1 MPGYKIKPYE
11 NEDLTYFATVKGLIS
26 YQRSI
31 GKPIVARQCR
41 SILQKMPIK
50 PDDPELKNVEG
61 VQKWAYQA
69 ATNAGLKFTADQ
81 KKELEKA
88 VSAAYDQ
95 GRELLN
101 QGVIPYSEA
110 DPRNVVQDLFQKV
123 PTPFITV
130 NQNNGF
136 PKPNSP
142 VLLTYDPAVVGR
154 RNHHIA
160 TIAPF
165 LTPGSVASNQLN
177 AEQTQ
182 RLRNKRAEQFNET
195 QRNLRQAGYRVMNL
209 KQVESLPVNSQTK
222 GIAQLGEYLRP
233 YLDDNSWA
241 QLKRIVA
248 ETAANQTHYNDQ
260 RLKQSVEL
268 LQYFKDQGID
278 YELVRNTQNPKN
290 IQVVLTNAAGFSA
303 KPRVTLVD
311 GFSKPGFS
319 RVGDIYTG
327 EANYFFVTN
336 KRAYMTDKPWLPTM
350 VALGR
355 TPMVTQY
362 NNNQLEKVTLR
373 PLDERGQQMT
383 PFPIQRWQR
392 TSAHSKAYQNVVLQP
407 NLEPAEADA
416 QLDKM
421 IREARKVYMTRVT
434 GDSLD
439 EINAP
444 LAEEQH
450 TLADYA
456 NELLGDAVDDE
467 QREKIID
474 EVKHLARGEE
484 VAAPAEASRQI
495 ANHLS
500 EMADEFAGISDQIR
514 DELGREAGPQQINFN
529 HVYSLVSENEEYGA
543 DARKALINALK
554 CSTWSNDGAELIGNE
569 DAVIAAREQLI
580 QFDQES
586 TQTPQTADSQ
596 DKRNL
601 LNYVQRKLSNDYGLE
616 NAAVAIDKHGVIR
629 WTGNRTVGVRSKRQQ
644 QLTGEIGQIFLPDEK
659 GVIHT
664 QFNDPNGNID
674 FVPGSTGHF
683 QYAGLDEGKS
693 RMQRFRIKN
702 YALSVKDHIDYA
714 LQQQVLRNPINGYVA
729 SPTDSSIM
737 NKLYHGDLYG
747 RRLEPNWYENN
758 PLPDEAKDAIL
769 DTLERRVRLSNEIG
783 HVANSFLEA
792 SADDHAHDEQASLVD
807 NKNIRVLDDDY
818 LGYFDMVMTGTN
830 KAQGLVL
837 YRGNGVTVN
846 RDGSLNRVRDEN
858 GKPKEV
864 KAPTRELDY
873 FKYSNLNPWDRNQM
887 AANQLLT
894 AKDVAKNTHLML
906 ATFGGWT
913 FEDSCVVS
921 KEWAEKHPVMG
932 EDGKMRPLMKGD
944 KISDF
949 SGNKATIGLVV
960 DPEMSAED
968 AKLQKLENEV
978 AIFKQNPELEVVM
991 SPYAMVS
998 RQNAGIVRE
1007 LIDSDDK
1014 APVTYVDADGNE
1026 HQVGVRGTANM
1037 IVTDMI
1043 ADHKTKVYGREAFAA
1058 GNGRK
1063 ASSQLMWALN
1073 ELGLEK
1079 TTKYMF
1085 SNNDSSWRNVRER
1098 LLAVG
1103 MDMLPDGKLVMGY
1116 HPREDEERPLFAV
1129 QFDTKDLP
1137 ADKPLTTLDVRK
1149 LSRQQGDV
1157 FAEEIMKSDGILK
1170 LPFEVPTQGIDSE
1183 GKHIWTDELVIMKP
1197 STRHNLEKF
1206 DGTVSVNDTTLKY
1219 QNIYRSAYE
1228 YTAYQAQL
1236 DKLSQRGELTP
1247 ELQARFQRQMERSKQ
1262 ATITACKT
1270 LQQEIITKDFGGMNG
1285 ENKKHCSLK
1294 ERLLNKRQAASATA
1308 IQTADPRLP
1317 LDTIKVS
1324 PKIAQALRLRKDELV
1339 VIERDPILR
1348 GSGLWAMKWKVDP
1361 DLTGIAVN
1369 PTIAGAYDGDFD
1381 GDTLGVF
1388 AIHDKE
1394 AQAELQE
1401 KATFANRMKDPGTNG
1416 CVVAGDMDLISS
1428 GLKSGVVSADKEQ
1441 GTPEDQIAD
1450 KFSEIMNKTSK
1461 VNNEDKVVN
1470 KFNAAS
1476 LSNYVVD
1483 GLLHNKANFGAAN
1496 IDITNVDTAKHS
1508 VKVITDTGAKGS
1520 PAKAAEFNEYID
1532 GKKTLHDAQR
1542 VQLAAGL
1549 KSDLTGVA
1557 GAMSQR
1563 LVRAFRNTDIKTAL
1577 ETTYPNTQ
1585 GTLQIKHDPAK
1596 GKQVLQ
1602 ALTHD
1607 LPNLMAG
1614 VDRNTNK
1621 SEQDKVT
1628 RLTREEWV
1636 NQMETVYHELLGV
1649 GGVEQHIETLS
1660 KLMVDPESGRMNS
1673 LQELGAKHADV
1684 IDMAVYGDGFTSVQK
1699 AAMSNQRLVNGKNTQ
1714 WVVPEI
1720 MREAQAA
1727 EGRMEQGK
1735 TVADTLAAEHQ
1746 NIQEFI
1752 QQVREEK
1759 ATKQEK
1765 QQQATQS
1772 APEQAQVAQQNAHQ
1786 GQQAPTQM
1794 APAEPQGNTQVSE
1807 QQAQPEQPMPGV
1819 DGQLDLFNQAPD
1831 EPEPAEEQTMGPGM

>member
-11 NEDLTYFATVKGLIS
+11 SEDLTYFATVKGLIS

-41 SILQKMPIK
+41 SILQKTPIK

-69 ATNAGLKFTADQ
+69 ATNAGLEFTADQ

-182 RLRNKRAEQFNET
+182 HLRNKRAEQFNET
-195 QRNLRQAGYRVMNL
+195 QRNLRQAGYRVMDL

-222 GIAQLGEYLRP
+222 GISQLGEYLRP
-233 YLDDNSWA
+233 YLDDNSWT
-241 QLKRIVA
+241 QLKRII
-248 ETAANQTHYNDQ
+248 TANGTSQMHYDDQ

-268 LQYFKDQGID
+268 LQYFKDQGIE
-278 YELVRNTQNPKN
+278 YEIRKNTQNPKN
-290 IQVVLTNAAGFSA
+290 IQIVLTNAAGFSA
-303 KPRVTLVD
+303 KPRVTLID

-327 EANYFFVTN
+327 EANYFFTTG
-336 KRAYMTDKPWLPTM
+336 KKSYMTDKPWLPTM

-355 TPMVTQY
+355 VSLTTQY
-362 NNNQLEKVTLR
+362 NNNQLEKINLQ
-373 PLDERGQQMT
+373 PLNEQGQPLSPVSIT
-383 PFPIQRWQR
+383 RWR
-392 TSAHSKAYQNVVLQP
+392 RASANAKAYQNATLQP
-407 NLEPAEADA
+407 NLKPVEADA
-416 QLDKM
+416 KLDEM
-421 IREARKVYMTRVT
+421 LREARKVYVARVT

-444 LAEEQH
+444 LAQEQH
-450 TLADYA
+450 ALADYTD
-456 NELLGDAVDDE
+456 ELLGDAVDAE
-467 QREKIID
+467 QREKIIA
-474 EVKHLARGEE
+474 VANRLAQGEDVE
-484 VAAPAEASRQI
+484 DVTVTEASRQI
-495 ANHLS
+495 AEHIS
-500 EMADEFAGISDQIR
+500 EMADEFVGISDQLR
-514 DELGREAGPQQINFN
+514 SELGREDGPQQLNFN
-529 HVYSLVSENEEYGA
+529 HVYSLISENDEYGV
-543 DARKALINALK
+543 DARKMLLNTLK
-554 CSTWSNDGAELIGNE
+554 CSTWSKEGNELIGNE

-586 TQTPQTADSQ
+586 AQTVQTADSL

-601 LNYVQRKLSNDYGLE
+601 LNYVQRKLSNDYDIE
-616 NAAVAIDKHGVIR
+616 NATTMIDKNGIIH
-629 WTGNRTVGVRSKRQQ
+629 WTGNRTIGVRAKRQQ

-693 RMQRFRIKN
+693 RMQRFRVKN

-714 LQQQVLRNPINGYVA
+714 LQQQVFRNPINGYVT
-729 SPTDSSIM
+729 SPTDTSIM

-747 RRLEPNWYENN
+747 RRLEPNWYAKN
-758 PLPDEAKDAIL
+758 PLPDDAKDAIL

-792 SADDHAHDEQASLVD
+792 SSDDHAHDEQASLVD

-830 KAQGLVL
+830 KSQGLVL
-837 YRGNGVTVN
+837 YRGDGVTVN
-846 RDGSLNRVRDEN
+846 QDGSLNRARDEN

-894 AKDVAKNTHLML
+894 AKNVAKDTHLML

-921 KEWAEKHPVMG
+921 KEWAEKHPVVS
-932 EDGKMRPLMKGD
+932 EDGQMRPLMKGD

-960 DPEMSAED
+960 DPEMSMKD

-1007 LIDSDDK
+1007 LINSDDK

-1037 IVTDMI
+1037 IVTDMT
-1043 ADHKTKVYGREAFAA
+1043 ADHKTKVYDRQAFAEGA
-1058 GNGRK
+1058 GRK

-1085 SNNDSSWRNVRER
+1085 NNNDSSWRNVRER

-1103 MDMLPDGKLVMGY
+1103 MDMTPDGRLVMGY
-1116 HPREDEERPLFAV
+1116 HPREGEERPLFAV
-1129 QFDTKDLP
+1129 QFDVKDLP

-1149 LSRQQGDV
+1149 LARQRGDE
-1157 FAEEIMKSDGILK
+1157 FAEEIMKSNGILK
-1170 LPFEVPTQGIDSE
+1170 LPFDVPTQGIDSA
-1183 GKHIWTDELVIMKP
+1183 GKHIWTDELVIMEP

-1219 QNIYRSAYE
+1219 QYIFRSAYE
-1228 YTAYQAQL
+1228 YAAYQAQL

-1247 ELQARFQRQMERSKQ
+1247 ELQTRFQRQLKRAKQ

-1270 LQQEIITKDFGGMNG
+1270 LQQDIITKDFGGMNG

-1324 PKIAQALRLRKDELV
+1324 PKIAKALHLRKDELV

-1361 DLTGIAVN
+1361 SLTGIAVN

-1388 AIHDKE
+1388 AIHDKD
-1394 AQAELQE
+1394 AQAELRE
-1401 KATFANRMKDPGTNG
+1401 KATFENRMKDPGTNG

-1428 GLKSGVVSADKEQ
+1428 GLKSGVISADKEQ

-1461 VNNEDKVVN
+1461 VNDEDKVVN

-1483 GLLHNKANFGAAN
+1483 DLLHNKANFGAAN

-1520 PAKAAEFNEYID
+1520 PAKAAEFNDYID

-1614 VDRNTNK
+1614 VDRNTKK

-1636 NQMETVYHELLGV
+1636 KQMEKVYHEKLGV

-1660 KLMVDPESGRMNS
+1660 KLMVDPETGRMNS

-1699 AAMSNQRLVNGKNTQ
+1699 AAMSNQRLADGKNTQ
-1714 WVVPEI
+1714 WIVPKI
-1720 MREAQAA
+1720 MLEAQAA
-1727 EGRMEQGK
+1727 EEEAAKINK
-1735 TVADTLAAEHQ
+1735 TAERLAREDQ
-1746 NIQEFI
+1746 NIKAIIDQA
-1752 QQVREEK
+1752 EK
-1759 ATKQEK
+1759 EA
-1765 QQQATQS
+1765 QADM
-1772 APEQAQVAQQNAHQ
+1772 AQQKAQ
-1786 GQQAPTQM
+1786 STPQA
-1794 APAEPQGNTQVSE
+1794 ASE
-1807 QQAQPEQPMPGV
+1807 QQAQAPQQNVQQGSTQSTPIGTQPNEQSIQSEQPQPV
-1819 DGQLDLFNQAPD
+1819 ADEQLDLFNQAPV